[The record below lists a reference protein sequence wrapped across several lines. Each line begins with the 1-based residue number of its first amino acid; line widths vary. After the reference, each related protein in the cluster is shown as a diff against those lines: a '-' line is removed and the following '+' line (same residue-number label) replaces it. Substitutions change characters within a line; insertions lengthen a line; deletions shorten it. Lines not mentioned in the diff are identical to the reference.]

1 MDRVI
6 YITGGS
12 SNIGKILRKKL
23 SNSGYIV
30 YVLSRNKI
38 RTFSNEYYLKYN
50 LGDRIY
56 PIKGNYEHIIFHL
69 AHDYYDRKIEKN
81 SNVHGLRKIIKSF
94 ENLPSKKI
102 VFISTADC
110 SNPKSTIYI
119 SQKKISESLLDLKK
133 DLIVRPSLIF
143 SDNDIN
149 KLFKKLPKFGVPIP
163 INRSRIA
170 PMNIE
175 KFCGELYN
183 LVLTQDVV
191 GITLILG
198 QENISLKDFIYKK
211 YKIKTFNV
219 YNSLWLILISLLK
232 FTQIPMLFYL
242 SERILGFIYLRDIET
257 IKEDEISK
265 RYI

>member
-1 MDRVI
+1 MGRVI

-38 RTFSNEYYLKYN
+38 KTFSNEYYLKYN

-110 SNPKSTIYI
+110 SNPKSTIYT
-119 SQKKISESLLDLKK
+119 SQKKFQNHY
-133 DLIVRPSLIF
+133 LI
-143 SDNDIN
+143 
-149 KLFKKLPKFGVPIP
+149 
-163 INRSRIA
+163 
-170 PMNIE
+170 
-175 KFCGELYN
+175 
-183 LVLTQDVV
+183 
-191 GITLILG
+191 
-198 QENISLKDFIYKK
+198 
-211 YKIKTFNV
+211 
-219 YNSLWLILISLLK
+219 
-232 FTQIPMLFYL
+232 
-242 SERILGFIYLRDIET
+242 
-257 IKEDEISK
+257 
-265 RYI
+265 

>member
-1 MDRVI
+1 MDKVI
-6 YITGGS
+6 YITGAS
-12 SNIGKILRKKL
+12 SDIGQVLRKKL
-23 SNSGYIV
+23 SNSGYRV

-38 RTFSNEYYLKYN
+38 KTFSNECYKKYN
-50 LGDRIY
+50 LGDRIF
-56 PIKGNYEHIIFHL
+56 PINGNYEHIIFHL

-81 SNVHGLRKIIKSF
+81 SNVSGLQKIIHSF
-94 ENLPSKKI
+94 ENFSSKKI

-110 SNPKSTIYI
+110 SNPKSTIYTY
-119 SQKKISESLLDLKK
+119 QKKISESLLNLKK
-133 DLIVRPSLIF
+133 DLIIRPSSVF

-149 KLFKKLPKFGVPIP
+149 KLFKKLPKFGIPIP
-163 INRSRIA
+163 INQNRIA

-175 KFCGELYN
+175 KFCEEVCN
-183 LVLTQDVV
+183 LVLTEGAV
-191 GITLILG
+191 GITLFLG

-219 YNSLWLILISLLK
+219 HNSLWLILIYLFK
-232 FTQIPMLFYL
+232 FTRIPILFYL

-257 IKEDEISK
+257 IKEDGVSK